1 MRFVGWLAL
10 LAAAPALAQQDYPSR
25 PIHILVGFTPGGG
38 PDITARYIAQ
48 RLGDAWKQQV
58 LVENRPGAN
67 GFIALGAAKAAPADG
82 YTLAQAS
89 SAQLATHPLVYKSLP
104 YDPAKDFEPV
114 TPLFRNHFFVVVGV
128 ASPFKSVGELV
139 AAAKRKPGDMTYG
152 SEFIGSPGHLGS
164 ALLESATGTQ
174 MMHVPFKETTQLF
187 TAVGTGDLQ
196 WAFGTAGTAGAT
208 LRAGKV
214 KFLALAAPK
223 RLPQFPDV
231 PTVAESGGPASFE
244 VAAWTGMLAPRGTPK
259 ALVDRIGRDIAKI
272 LAEPDVRERFAA
284 FGYEAF
290 PQSSAEMAAT
300 IEADRKRYDE
310 VIRRLNLSLD

>member
-1 MRFVGWLAL
+1 MRMKCFVAV
-10 LAAAPALAQQDYPSR
+10 LAAALVTAAAHAQQYPTK
-25 PIHILVGFTPGGG
+25 PVKVITPFPAGSG
-38 PDITARYIAQ
+38 PDAALRVVADK
-48 RLGDAWKQQV
+48 LSKSWGQQV

-187 TAVGTGDLQ
+187 AAVGTGDL
-196 WAFGTAGTAGAT
+196 
-208 LRAGKV
+208 
-214 KFLALAAPK
+214 
-223 RLPQFPDV
+223 
-231 PTVAESGGPASFE
+231 
-244 VAAWTGMLAPRGTPK
+244 
-259 ALVDRIGRDIAKI
+259 
-272 LAEPDVRERFAA
+272 
-284 FGYEAF
+284 
-290 PQSSAEMAAT
+290 
-300 IEADRKRYDE
+300 
-310 VIRRLNLSLD
+310 